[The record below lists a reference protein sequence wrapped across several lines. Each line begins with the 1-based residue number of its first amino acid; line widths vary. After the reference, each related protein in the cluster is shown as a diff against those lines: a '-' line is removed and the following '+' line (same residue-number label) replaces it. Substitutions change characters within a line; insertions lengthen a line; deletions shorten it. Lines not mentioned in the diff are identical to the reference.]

1 MLLLDM
7 MNCIEFVLTYEMQLS
22 FTLYSSYEIVTLV
35 RGQHEISEKYFL
47 VRLLCVEKKKNLKGI
62 LKFLMT

>member
-1 MLLLDM
+1 MLLLDV
-7 MNCIEFVLTYEMQLS
+7 MNCIEFGLTYEMQLS

-47 VRLLCVEKKKNLKGI
+47 ARLFCVEKKKNLKAI
-62 LKFLMT
+62 WNFLMK

>member
-47 VRLLCVEKKKNLKGI
+47 VSLLCVEKKKNLKQI
-62 LKFLMT
+62 WKFLMK